1 MDEFPFR
8 NIDDIRAIEAVPLEE
23 RVTTKSTYELLTKGA
38 AIDPDAVAL
47 YFLLS
52 GEIWES
58 PVEVTYKQF
67 LARITQSAN
76 LFTDLGV
83 GPRDV
88 VTYILPNLPQTHFSL
103 WGAEAVGIANP
114 INPMLE
120 PTQIRDIMN
129 AAKTKVLVALGEYHG
144 SEIWSKVAL
153 IRSEVPTLEA
163 VVQVMGA
170 SNEAEGIYG
179 YDEVIDKYGAD
190 KLDSSRSIEP
200 DEVCSMYHTGGTTG
214 TPKLAMRTH
223 MNEMFSAFGCSIG
236 LALHSGTTMMCG
248 LPLFHANAPLLTG
261 LAPFSVGASVV
272 LLTPTGYRD
281 AGVIKNFFKIAE
293 RYEVESF
300 MVVPTVL
307 SMLLEVPVEGLDLS
321 RLKFALCGAA
331 PLSVQVF
338 RAFEEHSGL
347 RLLEGYG
354 LTEATVA
361 SSCNPRNGVSKVGSV
376 GVRWP
381 YQAMKTVILDQNGE
395 YVRDCEIDEIGV
407 IVMRGPNVFKGYVE
421 EAHNKGAWVQDDWL
435 NTGDM
440 GRMDKDEYFWLT
452 GRKKELIIR
461 GGHNIDPAVIEEV
474 LYKIN
479 GVALAAAV
487 GRPDAHAG
495 EVPVAYLTP
504 KPGAKLDLR
513 VIEAYCREHIT
524 ERAAIPKEI
533 FVIDPMPVT
542 AIGKIFKPALR
553 YDAIKRVFDAELA
566 QLSALVESME
576 VLVSEHKVHGT
587 IARIAAKPASSSDPT
602 VLRRQI
608 EDILGRFTVHYE
620 VTVGDAAP

>member
-1 MDEFPFR
+1 MEDVPIR
-8 NIDDIRAIEAVPLEE
+8 NMDDIKAIESIPLEE
-23 RVTTKSTYELLTKGA
+23 RFTANSTYELISRGA
-38 AIDPDAVAL
+38 AIDPDKVVL
-47 YFLLS
+47 YFLMS
-52 GEIWES
+52 GEAWDAPI
-58 PVEVTYKQF
+58 EVTYRQF
-67 LARITQSAN
+67 LGRITQAAN
-76 LFTDLGV
+76 LFVDLGV
-83 GPRDV
+83 GPEKV
-88 VTYILPNLPQTHFSL
+88 VTYILPNLPQTHYSL
-103 WGAEAVGIANP
+103 WGAETAGIANP

-120 PTQIRDIMN
+120 PRQIRDIMN
-129 AAKTKVLVALGEYHG
+129 AAKTKVLVTLGEYPG
-144 SEIWSKVAL
+144 TDIWAKVDSIRREI
-153 IRSEVPTLEA
+153 PTLEA

-179 YDEVIDKYGAD
+179 FEEVIEKYGAD
-190 KLDSSRSIEP
+190 KVDGGRSIAP

-236 LALHSGTTMMCG
+236 LAMHYGTTMMCG

-261 LAPFSVGASVV
+261 LAPFSEGASVV
-272 LLTPTGYRD
+272 LLTPSGYRD

-293 RYEVESF
+293 RYRVESF

-307 SMLLEVPVEGLDLS
+307 SLLLDIPVEGLDLS
-321 RLKFALCGAA
+321 RLRFALCGAA

-338 RAFEEHSGL
+338 QAFEKHSGL

-361 SSCNPRNGVSKVGSV
+361 SSCNPRDGESKVGSV

-381 YQAMKTVILDQNGE
+381 YQEMKSVILDEKGD
-395 YVRDCEIDEIGV
+395 YARDCEVDEIGV

-421 EAHNKGAWVQDDWL
+421 EMHNKGAWVQGDWL

-440 GRMDKDEYFWLT
+440 GRMDEDGYFWLT

-474 LYKIN
+474 LYRID
-479 GVALAAAV
+479 GVSLAAAV

-495 EVPVAYLTP
+495 EVPVAYVMP
-504 KPGAKLDLR
+504 KPGENLDLQA
-513 VIEAYCREHIT
+513 IEAYCREHIT

-533 FVIDPMPVT
+533 SIVDPMPVT
-542 AIGKIFKPALR
+542 AVGKIFKPALR
-553 YDAIKRVFDAELA
+553 YDAIKRVLDTELA
-566 QLSALVESME
+566 RLADVAGSIEIKVKED
-576 VLVSEHKVHGT
+576 KVHGT
-587 IARIAAKPASSSDPT
+587 IARISARPSPSTDAED
-602 VLRRQI
+602 LCGQI
-608 EDILGRFTVHYE
+608 EGILGRFTVHYE
-620 VTVGDAAP
+620 VDVEDVG

>member
-1 MDEFPFR
+1 M
-8 NIDDIRAIEAVPLEE
+8 
-23 RVTTKSTYELLTKGA
+23 
-38 AIDPDAVAL
+38 
-47 YFLLS
+47 S
-52 GEIWES
+52 GETWES
-58 PVEVTYKQF
+58 PIEITYKQL

-88 VTYILPNLPQTHFSL
+88 VTYILPNVPQAHFSL
-103 WGAEAVGIANP
+103 WGAEAAGIANP

-129 AAKTKVLVALGEYHG
+129 AAKTKVLVALGEYPG
-144 SEIWSKVAL
+144 SEIWPKVDS
-153 IRSEVPTLEA
+153 IRKQVPTLEA
-163 VVQVMGA
+163 VVQVLGA

-179 YDEVIDKYGAD
+179 YDEVIERYAAE
-190 KLDSSRSIEP
+190 KLDSRHSIEP

-236 LALHSGTTMMCG
+236 LAMHSGTTMMCG

-261 LAPFSVGASVV
+261 LAPFSIGASVV
-272 LLTPTGYRD
+272 LLTPTGFRD
-281 AGVIKNFFKIAE
+281 AGVIKNFFRIAE

-307 SMLLEVPVEGLDLS
+307 SMLLDVPVEGLDLS
-321 RLKFALCGAA
+321 RLKYALCGAA

-338 RAFEEHSGL
+338 RAFEERTGL

-361 SSCNPRNGVSKVGSV
+361 SSCNPRNGESKVGSV

-381 YQAMKTVILDQNGE
+381 YQAMKTVILGANGE
-395 YVRDCEIDEIGV
+395 YERDCEIDEIGV
-407 IVMRGPNVFKGYVE
+407 IVMRGPNVFKGYVD
-421 EAHNKGAWVQDDWL
+421 EAHNKGAWVQGDWL

-474 LYKIN
+474 LFRIN
-479 GVALAAAV
+479 GVSLAAAV
-487 GRPDAHAG
+487 GKPDAHAG
-495 EVPVAYLTP
+495 EVPVAYVTP
-504 KPGAKLDLR
+504 KPGVTLD
-513 VIEAYCREHIT
+513 VQEIAAYCREHIT

-533 FVIDPMPVT
+533 SVVDPMPVT
-542 AIGKIFKPALR
+542 AVGKIFKPALR
-553 YDAIKRVFDAELA
+553 YDAIKRVFVAELA
-566 QLSALVESME
+566 QLSDVVESVE
-576 VLVSEHKVHGT
+576 VQVREHKVHGT
-587 IARIAAKPASSSDPT
+587 IAIITAKPTSSTDST
-602 VLRRQI
+602 ALGRQI
-608 EDILGRFTVHYE
+608 DQILGQFTVHYE
-620 VTVGDAAP
+620 VRVGEGGPDE